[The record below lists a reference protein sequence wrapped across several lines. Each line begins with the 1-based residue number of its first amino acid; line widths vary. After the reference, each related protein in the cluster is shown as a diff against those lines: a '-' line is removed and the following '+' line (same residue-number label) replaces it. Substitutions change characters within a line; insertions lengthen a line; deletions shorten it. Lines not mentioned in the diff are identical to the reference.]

1 MNILVSGCTGFIGSN
16 LVTKLLNS
24 GFVVEGIAKKSP
36 KSCYKIHKVDLQ
48 NLDSLKKIKT
58 DKIDVVVHLAAKTD
72 ELDLL
77 TMFTNNVI
85 STMNLLEYSVSKK
98 IKKFIFI
105 SGQNVYSSNLK
116 LPIQEDNETF
126 PNTNYGITKLI
137 AEQYV
142 QYYSEKFNLE
152 VIILRVSYTYGQNQK
167 QKKMIAKIINNYKK
181 SNTIFLHKYK
191 NGFQKI
197 DFIHV
202 SDVCDAIINSIKAKN
217 ISGIYNIAS
226 GKPYT
231 ILELVSIM
239 KKIKKTKSKI
249 RFKKFNSKTNHA
261 YYNIKRAKKD
271 LEFYPKISLEVG
283 LTDFFN

>member
-1 MNILVSGCTGFIGSN
+1 MNIIVSGCTGFIGSN

-24 GFVVEGIAKKSP
+24 GFVVKGIAKNASKSFYP
-36 KSCYKIHKVDLQ
+36 IYNVDLQ
-48 NLDSLKKIKT
+48 NLDSLKKIKA
-58 DKIDVVVHLAAKTD
+58 DNIDVVVHLAAKTD

-85 STMNLLEYSVSKK
+85 STINLLEYSVSKK

-105 SGQNVYSSNLK
+105 SGQNVYSQNLK
-116 LPIQEDNETF
+116 LPIREDYETF

-137 AEQYV
+137 AEQCV
-142 QYYSEKFNLE
+142 QYYSKKFNLK

-167 QKKMIAKIINNYKK
+167 QNKMIAKIINCYKK

-217 ISGIYNIAS
+217 ICGVYNIAS
-226 GKPYT
+226 GKPHT
-231 ILELVSIM
+231 ILDLISIM
-239 KKIKKTKSKI
+239 KKIRKTKSKI
-249 RFKKFNSKTNHA
+249 LIKKVNSKTNHA
-261 YYNIKRAKKD
+261 YFNIKQAKKN
-271 LEFYPKISLEVG
+271 LKFYPKISLDVG